1 MNENN
6 QTKEKLTVLVIH
18 IVLILNTIAIA
29 MFLIFDNSSYM
40 GRLILPGETQPTG
53 WIFSIVILLLFGF
66 LVGWTIIIPNRSLRQ
81 NRITNLFLF
90 LIFIILD
97 LTLVLLIFLSPALVI
112 LLTSP
117 VGKLIFGS

>member
-6 QTKEKLTVLVIH
+6 QTKEKLTVLGFHVYF
-18 IVLILNTIAIA
+18 ILATIAIA
-29 MFLIFDNSSYM
+29 TFLIVGNPRYM
-40 GRLILPGETQPTG
+40 GQLILPGKAQPTG
-53 WIFSIVILLLFGF
+53 WIITAVILLLFGF
-66 LVGWTIIIPNRSLRQ
+66 LVGWTIIIPKRSIKKH
-81 NRITNLFLF
+81 RIANLFLF

-97 LTLVLLIFLSPALVI
+97 LSLISMILLSPTLLI